1 MLENKTSRMLVA
13 GSNFV
18 ALKMVKISEIKA
30 GEDDAENVFV
40 NPFRLA
46 KSGS

>member
-1 MLENKTSRMLVA
+1 MLENKTSRVLVA

-18 ALKMVKISEIKA
+18 ALKVVKISEIKV

-46 KSGS
+46 QSCS